1 MNLTGKTGMNKLIVS
16 SSEAQSEDKS
26 YLFDTY
32 AFFEVIRGNPNYN
45 SYINSKIITTIF
57 NIAELNYNLKK
68 EKDRKIADEYTEKY
82 FEFVVEVTLEDVKK
96 AMDFKS
102 LNRKLSIP
110 DAIGYI
116 IAKKYNVRFLTGDKD
131 FEYIDNVEYVK

>member
-1 MNLTGKTGMNKLIVS
+1 MNETS
-16 SSEAQSEDKS
+16 SANEVELEREI
-26 YLFDTY
+26 YFFDTY
-32 AFFEVIRGNPNYN
+32 AFFEIIKGNPNYKP
-45 SYINSKIITTIF
+45 YIDSKIITTIF
-57 NIAELNYNLKK
+57 NMAELNYNIKK
-68 EKDRKIADEYTEKY
+68 EKDKEIADDHTEKY
-82 FEFVVEVTLEDVKK
+82 FEFAVDVTLDDIKK

-131 FEYIDNVEYVK
+131 FENMENVEFVK